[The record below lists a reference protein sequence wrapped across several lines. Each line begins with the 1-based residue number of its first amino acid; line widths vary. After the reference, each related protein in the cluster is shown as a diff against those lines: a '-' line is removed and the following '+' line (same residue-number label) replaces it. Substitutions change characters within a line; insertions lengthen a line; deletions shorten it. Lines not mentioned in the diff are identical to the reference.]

1 MERKLVN
8 GDYTPDGNGGL
19 TVLSGT
25 EELLQRALFR
35 LTARR
40 GAFPFLPELGSQL
53 YRLPRE
59 KPSARQALAI
69 QYAAQAL
76 EEETELTVTGA
87 ALKDRSDGL
96 ELTVFMNCSWQPL
109 AASLVIGEGTDENS

>member
-1 MERKLVN
+1 MCSLARGAASK
-8 GDYTPDGNGGL
+8 
-19 TVLSGT
+19 
-25 EELLQRALFR
+25 F
-35 LTARR
+35 TARR

-96 ELTVFMNCSWQPL
+96 ELTVFMNCSGQPL

>member
-40 GAFPFLPELGSQL
+40 GAVPFLPELGSQL

-96 ELTVFMNCSWQPL
+96 ELTVFMNCSGQPL

>member
-19 TVLSGT
+19 TVLTGT
-25 EELLQRALFR
+25 EELVQRALFR

-40 GAFPFLPELGSQL
+40 GALPFLPRLGSQL

-59 KPSARQALAI
+59 KPSARQALAM
-69 QYAAQAL
+69 QYAVQAL
-76 EEETELTVTGA
+76 EEETELKVTGV
-87 ALKDRSDGL
+87 ALKDGTDGL
-96 ELTVFMNCSWQPL
+96 ELTVFMDCSGQPL
-109 AASLVIGEGTDENS
+109 SAALVIGEGTDENS